1 MRDRSCARPS
11 ETSLSAHCLSDR
23 GRRPRFCCWIYRPN
37 KYHARGQAGA
47 ATWHFYHRP
56 RWLRLRLRCGF
67 LLDAV
72 RTADG
77 SIRYEG
83 RTSSRTAACFGPS
96 PRAKSTAVQRS
107 ECIYK
112 PGGTPR
118 GLFQCFLALLHP
130 GGVEAPP
137 QPTLRP
143 GLPNAGMHRA
153 KSATLR
159 LPVQQMQKTQHQIHY
174 RERMRLGSPR
184 PKISRH
190 PKLPSPLSLIA
201 CKAPFAHGLLQ

>member
-143 GLPNAGMHRA
+143 GLPNPGGYAPCQVGDSPPAGPANAEDPAPNPLPRA
-153 KSATLR
+153 NALGIA
-159 LPVQQMQKTQHQIHY
+159 KTENIKTPKAAVAIKLD
-174 RERMRLGSPR
+174 RM
-184 PKISRH
+184 
-190 PKLPSPLSLIA
+190 
-201 CKAPFAHGLLQ
+201 